1 MRTVNMHEAKTHF
14 SKLVDSVIKGNEI
27 VIAIAGKPVA
37 KLIPIEK
44 KPKRRPGALKGKI
57 KIAKDFDAP
66 LPEDILSDFEELVDI
81 IQ

>member
-27 VIAIAGKPVA
+27 VIAMAGKPVA
-37 KLIPIEK
+37 RLTPIEK

-57 KIAKDFDAP
+57 KVAKDFDAP
-66 LPEDILSDFEELVDI
+66 LPEDMISDFEGSL
-81 IQ
+81 